1 MKYSIKVPCCKSKLK
16 TIRSFVDDTLG
27 QYIISD
33 IDLNMMVLAVDEV
46 CANLIVHADYEN
58 NTSEECIV
66 LNILVRKNTIVFEV
80 IDFKENGFDF
90 STYKEPKLDDLI
102 KSRRKG
108 GLGLMLVRRIMD
120 DVEFKTTNSLNVC
133 RMVKK
138 MPVVS
143 A

>member
-16 TIRSFVDDTLG
+16 TIRSFVDETLG
-27 QYIISD
+27 QYVLSD
-33 IDLNMMVLAVDEV
+33 IDLNMLVLAVDEV
-46 CANLIVHADYEN
+46 CANLIVHADIEDKA
-58 NTSEECIV
+58 SEECIV

-80 IDFKENGFDF
+80 IDHKDHGFDF
-90 STYKEPKLDDLI
+90 STYREPKIEDLI

-120 DVEFKTTNSLNVC
+120 DVEFKTTDHINVC

-138 MPVVS
+138 MPVVV

>member
-16 TIRSFVDDTLG
+16 TIRSFVDETLG
-27 QYIISD
+27 QYVLSD
-33 IDLNMMVLAVDEV
+33 IDLNMLVLAVDEV
-46 CANLIVHADYEN
+46 CANLIVHADIEDKA
-58 NTSEECIV
+58 SEECIV

-80 IDFKENGFDF
+80 IDHKDHGFDF
-90 STYKEPKLDDLI
+90 STYREPKIEDLI

-120 DVEFKTTNSLNVC
+120 DVEFKTTDHINVC

-138 MPVVS
+138 MPVV
-143 A
+143 AV

>member
-16 TIRSFVDDTLG
+16 TIRSFVDETLG
-27 QYIISD
+27 QYVLSD
-33 IDLNMMVLAVDEV
+33 IDLNMLVLAVDEV
-46 CANLIVHADYEN
+46 CANLIVHADIEDKA
-58 NTSEECIV
+58 SEECIV

-80 IDFKENGFDF
+80 IDHKDHGFDF
-90 STYKEPKLDDLI
+90 STYREPKIEDLI

-120 DVEFKTTNSLNVC
+120 DVEFKTTDHINVC

-138 MPVVS
+138 MPVV
-143 A
+143 AA

>member
-16 TIRSFVDDTLG
+16 TIRSFVDETLG
-27 QYIISD
+27 QYVLSD
-33 IDLNMMVLAVDEV
+33 VDLNMLVLAVDEV
-46 CANLIVHADYEN
+46 CANLIVHADMDDKM
-58 NTSEECIV
+58 SDECIV

-80 IDFKENGFDF
+80 IDQKDHGFDF
-90 STYKEPKLDDLI
+90 SNYREPRLEDLV
-102 KSRRKG
+102 KTRRKG

-120 DVEFKTTNSLNVC
+120 DVEFKTKDHTNVC

-138 MPVVS
+138 MQVPV

>member
-1 MKYSIKVPCCKSKLK
+1 
-16 TIRSFVDDTLG
+16 
-27 QYIISD
+27 
-33 IDLNMMVLAVDEV
+33 MMVLAVDEV

>member
-16 TIRSFVDDTLG
+16 TIRSFVDETLG

-33 IDLNMMVLAVDEV
+33 IDLNMLVLAVDEV
-46 CANLIVHADYEN
+46 CANLIVHADTEN
-58 NTSEECIV
+58 NLSDECIV
-66 LNILVRKNTIVFEV
+66 LNIMVRKNTIVFEV
-80 IDFKENGFDF
+80 IDFKDHSFDF
-90 STYKEPKLDDLI
+90 SSYQEPRLDELV
-102 KSRRKG
+102 KTRRKG

-120 DVEFKTTNSLNVC
+120 DVEFKTIDSVNVC

-138 MPVVS
+138 MPVVT